1 MKKPLALLLV
11 VLMVMGC
18 ASPPKRLSTEE
29 TRFFSSAFELGK
41 RYDNLLA
48 LLEQE
53 LSAIE
58 EERKFYQEHKSD
70 KTYSGDLEGTL
81 FILDDIAEIYTIGLV
96 DFQKAFETNTKA
108 LQIYNEIQKIG
119 LQNLPDSPYFNPRR
133 RLYYHFYLSRSPAK
147 LVDNTQRTGKEA
159 LGVEQVATQLRAKV
173 DSLEPEVPY
182 VTPFPKEYLAFV
194 RQMDLERIKSRI
206 DMRFGVLHKKLG
218 MHSPQVPQPQGGS
231 GITGSVTAQE
241 FTVMREVMEK
251 SGIYNAYYLNFYLAG
266 KAWALRSEWGKEA
279 YHHVVYFGRRAF
291 EQAVV
296 HRQPDDYESLAFL
309 RYWVGMAEL
318 KRGNLKEGLEQL
330 EQLVGTIEINDRVL
344 NEKAKALADEVS
356 SLKTQ
361 RIVGGIALTILALP
375 LANYGGGGVLSAI
388 WRFNEGFTE
397 FLTYRS
403 AYALRLNRLLD
414 QEDQLEYFYEL
425 GRAYEQLSALDKA
438 VDHYKE
444 AIAIIEQQRATIA
457 AESQRISFLA
467 DRQAPYKR
475 IVPLLLRLRR
485 AADAL
490 EYVERARSRALVDL
504 LGSGE
509 LVLAT
514 PEETEA
520 YRQFVRRQSEIDAI
534 LSPRAVS
541 TAQVQYI
548 PTRAAELKTT
558 GREPRLEIRS
568 LANVTAATASEIQ
581 QLVGQ
586 RAALVE
592 YFFGDSDLAVFL
604 IQDGTVEARL
614 LPLNREALFQRLKT
628 FRDQVEQ
635 GGLPSDPG
643 TSPAGPSRA
652 GSDTLSLA
660 QELYRMLFAPIAGK
674 LTKPRLYVVPH
685 GPLHYIPF
693 QALHDGERFMVE
705 RFTISYLPSA
715 TVLKFLKEK
724 SGQPSGTVGPLVLA
738 NPDLGDP
745 KYDLPSA
752 DREATLIR
760 DFYPA
765 AQVYAR
771 NDATKRRAK
780 DLAGT
785 YGLLHFATHG
795 SFAVEN
801 PLEAA
806 LILAKGDELDGRLTA
821 REIFGLR
828 LHANLVVLSACNTG
842 LTKVSTGDE
851 LVGLSRAFMT
861 AGSTNLVASLWEVAD
876 DSTALLMGEFYK
888 NLKTMPKAEAL
899 RQAQLTLMRSEIPLS
914 GVRGIQVSPTQAGGT
929 IRASHPYFWAPFILI
944 GAGE

>member
-1 MKKPLALLLV
+1 MKKPLAILLV
-11 VLMVMGC
+11 ALMIVGC

-29 TRFFSSAFELGK
+29 AHFFSSAFELGK

-119 LQNLPDSPYFNPRR
+119 LQNLPVSPYFNPRR

-147 LVDNTQRTGKEA
+147 LVDTTQRTGKEA

-173 DSLEPEVPY
+173 DRLEPEVPY

-194 RQMDLERIKSRI
+194 RQMDLERVKSRI
-206 DMRFGVLHKKLG
+206 DMRLGVLHKKLG
-218 MHSPQVPQPQGGS
+218 MQSPQAPQPQGGS
-231 GITGSVTAQE
+231 GTAGSVTTQE
-241 FTVMREVMEK
+241 FTVIREVMEK
-251 SGIYNAYYLNFYLAG
+251 SGIYNAYYLNCYLAG

-291 EQAVV
+291 EQAIV
-296 HRQPDDYESLAFL
+296 HRQPDDYESLVFL

-318 KRGNLKEGLEQL
+318 KRGNVKEGIEQL
-330 EQLVGTIEINDRVL
+330 KQLVGTIEINDRVL
-344 NEKAKALADEVS
+344 DEKAKSLADKIS
-356 SLKTQ
+356 ALKTQ
-361 RIVGGIALTILALP
+361 HIVEAVLLTIVWLP
-375 LANYGGGGVLSAI
+375 LAQAGAGGVIHGA
-388 WRFNEGFTE
+388 WHFNEGFTE

-403 AYALRLNRLLD
+403 TYASKLNRFLD
-414 QEDQLEYFYEL
+414 QEEQIEYFYEL
-425 GRAYEQLSALDKA
+425 GRAYEQLGALDKA
-438 VDHYKE
+438 VEHYRE
-444 AIAIIEQQRATIA
+444 AIAIIERQRATIGV
-457 AESQRISFLA
+457 ESQRISFLA

-475 IVPLLLRLRR
+475 IVPLLIRLGR

-504 LGSGE
+504 LGSGQ
-509 LVLAT
+509 LVLGT
-514 PEETEA
+514 QEETEA

-534 LSPRAVS
+534 LSQRAIGV
-541 TAQVQYI
+541 AQAQYLL
-548 PTRAAELKTT
+548 TREANLKPA
-558 GREPRLEIRS
+558 GPEPRLEIRS
-568 LANVTAATASEIQ
+568 LANVTAATATEIQ
-581 QLVGQ
+581 QLVSQ

-604 IQDGTVEARL
+604 IQDGTVQARL
-614 LPLNREALFQRLKT
+614 LPLDREALFQRLKT

-635 GGLPSDPG
+635 GGLLSDSG
-643 TSPAGPSRA
+643 TSPAGTIPA
-652 GSDTLSLA
+652 GSNALSLA
-660 QELYRMLFAPIAGK
+660 QDLYQTLVAPIADK

-693 QALHDGERFMVE
+693 QALHDGKRFLLE

-724 SGQPSGTVGPLVLA
+724 PGQPLGTVGPLVLA

-745 KYDLPSA
+745 RYDLPSA

-771 NDATKRRAK
+771 HDATKRRAK

-806 LILAKGDELDGRLTA
+806 LILAKGDEPDGRLTA

-861 AGSTNLVASLWEVAD
+861 AGSANLVASLWEVAD

-899 RQAQLTLMRSEIPLS
+899 RQAQLTLMRAEIPLS
-914 GVRGIQVSPTQAGGT
+914 GVRGIQVSPTQAGQT

>member
-11 VLMVMGC
+11 ALMIVGC

-58 EERKFYQEHKSD
+58 EERKFYREHKSD

-96 DFQKAFETNTKA
+96 DFQKAFETNQKA
-108 LQIYNEIQKIG
+108 LQIYNEIQRIG
-119 LQNLPDSPYFNPRR
+119 LQNLPYSPYFNLRR
-133 RLYYHFYLSRSPAK
+133 RLYYHFYLLSRSLAK
-147 LVDNTQRTGKEA
+147 LVDITQRTGKEA
-159 LGVEQVATQLRAKV
+159 ISVEQVVTQLRAKV
-173 DSLEPEVPY
+173 DSLEPETY
-182 VTPFPKEYLAFV
+182 VTPFPREYLAFV
-194 RQMDLERIKSRI
+194 RQMDLERIKRRI
-206 DMRFGVLHKKLG
+206 DMRFGVLHERLG
-218 MHSPQVPQPQGGS
+218 MQSPKVTHAPGASGTAGS
-231 GITGSVTAQE
+231 LTAQE
-241 FTVMREVMEK
+241 FTVVREVMEK
-251 SGIYNAYYLNFYLAG
+251 AGIYNAYYLNCYLAG

-279 YHHVVYFGRRAF
+279 YNNVVYFGRRAF

-318 KRGNLKEGLEQL
+318 KRGNLKEALEQL

-344 NEKAKALADEVS
+344 DEKAKTLADKVS
-356 SLKTQ
+356 ALKTQ
-361 RIVGGIALTILALP
+361 HIAGAVVGTIISLP
-375 LANYGGGGVLSAI
+375 LAAYGAAPWLSSM
-388 WRFNEGFTE
+388 WRLNEGFTE

-403 AYALRLNRLLD
+403 TYASKLNRLLD
-414 QEDQLEYFYEL
+414 QEEQLEYFYEL
-425 GRAYEQLSALDKA
+425 GRAYEQLGALDKA
-438 VDHYKE
+438 VEHYRE
-444 AIAIIEQQRATIA
+444 AIALIEQQRATIA

-467 DRQAPYKR
+467 DRQAPYKQ
-475 IVPLLLRLRR
+475 IVPLLLRLGR

-504 LGSGE
+504 LGSGQ

-514 PEETEA
+514 PEETEM
-520 YRQFVRRQSEIDAI
+520 YRQFVRRQSEIDAV
-534 LSPRAVS
+534 LSQRAVGV
-541 TAQVQYI
+541 TQYQYLL
-548 PTRAAELKTT
+548 TRDADLKTT

-568 LANVTAATASEIQ
+568 LANVTAATATEIQ

-592 YFFGDSDLAVFL
+592 YFLGDSDLAVFL

-614 LPLNREALFQRLKT
+614 LPLDREQLFRRLKA
-628 FRDQVEQ
+628 FRDQIEQ
-635 GGLPSDPG
+635 ASRPPELAAAPTGLPE
-643 TSPAGPSRA
+643 SRPEA
-652 GSDTLSLA
+652 LALA
-660 QELYRMLFAPIAGK
+660 QDLYQTLVAPIAGK
-674 LTKPRLYVVPH
+674 LTKSRLYVVPH

-693 QALHDGERFMVE
+693 QALHDSERFLLE

-724 SGQPSGTVGPLVLA
+724 SGQPAGTVGPLVLA

-771 NDATKRRAK
+771 HDATKRRAK
-780 DLAGT
+780 ELAGT

-806 LILAKGDELDGRLTA
+806 LILAKGDEADGRLTA

-828 LHANLVVLSACNTG
+828 LRAGLVVLSACNTG

-888 NLKTMPKAEAL
+888 NLKTLPKAEAL

-914 GVRGIQVSPTQAGGT
+914 GVRGIQVSPTQTGQT
-929 IRASHPYFWAPFILI
+929 LRASHPYFWAPFILI